1 LFDDGCEWARG
12 VVVHLDIA
20 EPTGDP
26 NQRGVTMPELAVR
39 QPDIPVARV
48 PYALVAHAAIF
59 AFHGQHAD

>member
-1 LFDDGCEWARG
+1 
-12 VVVHLDIA
+12 
-20 EPTGDP
+20 
-26 NQRGVTMPELAVR
+26 MPELAVR